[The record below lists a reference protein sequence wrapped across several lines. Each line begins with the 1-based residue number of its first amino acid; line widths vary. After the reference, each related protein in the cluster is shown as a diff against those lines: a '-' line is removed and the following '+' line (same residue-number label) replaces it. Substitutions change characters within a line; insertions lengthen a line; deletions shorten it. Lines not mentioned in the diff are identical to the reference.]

1 MRMLR
6 RDVGHARWAA
16 FVLTVAVGLTA
27 CGSSDPDPNATTAKS
42 GKPKTARHAGP
53 PDMVAAVSA
62 SKTPGPVE
70 VRFALSAKPL
80 VGKPVDIRLAL
91 TPNVELERLYAR
103 FQPSD
108 GLDLVKGGETDHI
121 ERPAVG
127 TDIAHTVTVTPKAD
141 GIFYVTA
148 TVISDSSTE
157 SVSPVYSIPIIAG
170 AGLPELPPA
179 AAKQAVQPAKAAP
192 TTKP

>member
-1 MRMLR
+1 MSR
-6 RDVGHARWAA
+6 RDVGAARWAA
-16 FVLTVAVGLTA
+16 LVLTATVGLTA
-27 CGSSDPDPNATTAKS
+27 CGSSDPDPTAVTPTS
-42 GKPKTARHAGP
+42 GKPKTGRPAGP

-62 SKTPGPVE
+62 SKTPGPVD
-70 VRFALSAKPL
+70 VKFALSARPA
-80 VGKPVDIRLAL
+80 VGKPLEIRLAL
-91 TPNVELERLYAR
+91 TPTVELERLYAR

-108 GLDLVKGGETDHI
+108 GLDLVKGGETEHI
-121 ERPAVG
+121 ERPAIG
-127 TDIAHTVTVTPKAD
+127 TDIAHTVTVMPKAD

-148 TVISDSSTE
+148 TVISDSSTG

-179 AAKQAVQPAKAAP
+179 AAQQAAP

>member
-1 MRMLR
+1 MSR
-6 RDVGHARWAA
+6 REVGTARWAA
-16 FVLTVAVGLTA
+16 FVLTAAVGLAA
-27 CGSSDPDPNATTAKS
+27 CGSSDPDPTASTPTS
-42 GKPKTARHAGP
+42 GKPKAARAV

-62 SKTPGPVE
+62 SKTPSPVD
-70 VRFALSAKPL
+70 VNFALAARPD
-80 VGKPVDIRLAL
+80 VGKPVDLRIVL
-91 TPNVELERLYAR
+91 TPNVELDRVYAR

-108 GLDLVKGGETDHI
+108 GLDLVKGGETGHL

-127 TDIAHTVTVTPKAD
+127 TDIDHTLTVTPKAD

-157 SVSPVYSIPIIAG
+157 SVSRVYSIPIIAG

-179 AAKQAVQPAKAAP
+179 AAQANPAQAAP